1 LAGPYPHNLHCHP
14 TTESGTGEMTLSASA
29 RYTSAGLALSFRWS
43 GNPDD
48 LRIPL
53 PQLPQVADGLW
64 QHTCCEAFIAAV
76 DSPKYREF
84 NFSPSGQWAVY
95 DFAAYRLRNEA
106 FLAASNPSI
115 RFNRL
120 DDGFQLNA
128 EIPQALLPPSR
139 HLSLALCAVIESA
152 DGAKRYWALTHCARQ
167 PDFHLRQSFTLTLDH
182 SYP

>member
-1 LAGPYPHNLHCHP
+1 MAGPYPHKLHCHP
-14 TTESGTGEMTLSASA
+14 TAECGADKVSLSVSA
-29 RYTSAGLALSFRWS
+29 GYAPAGLALSFRWY
-43 GNPDD
+43 GDPDD
-48 LRIPL
+48 LRIP
-53 PQLPQVADGLW
+53 PPRAPEAADGLW

-95 DFAAYRLRNEA
+95 DFAAYRQRNEA
-106 FLAASNPSI
+106 FVTPSGPSI

-120 DDGFQLNA
+120 DDGFRLDA

-139 HLSLALCAVIESA
+139 SLSLALCAVIESA
-152 DGAKRYWALTHCARQ
+152 DGGRRYWALTHCAGQ
-167 PDFHLRQSFTLTLDH
+167 PDFHLRQSFTLNLDH